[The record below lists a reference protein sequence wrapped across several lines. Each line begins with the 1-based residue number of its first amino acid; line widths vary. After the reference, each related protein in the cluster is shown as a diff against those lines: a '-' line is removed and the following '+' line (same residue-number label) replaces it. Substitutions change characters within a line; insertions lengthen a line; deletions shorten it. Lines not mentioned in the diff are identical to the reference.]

1 LAYWAATAATA
12 AWCATGGRRPER
24 LAAAVVCI
32 AFIATQFATPFEVSG
47 WRAGVALVDGVTLI
61 ALVLL
66 TVRFDR
72 WWLVFAAGTQLVTVL
87 THLLG
92 WTAPHLLLRTNVEV
106 RWLLGLMLLALL
118 VVGPFEA
125 RRLNG
130 SLARS

>member
-1 LAYWAATAATA
+1 M
-12 AWCATGGRRPER
+12 GGRRPER

-32 AFIATQFATPFEVSG
+32 AFIATQFATPLEMSG
-47 WRAGVALVDGVTLI
+47 WRAGVALVDAVTL
-61 ALVLL
+61 AFLVAL

-72 WWLVFAAGTQLVTVL
+72 WWLVFAAGAQLVTVL
-87 THLLG
+87 THVLG

-125 RRLNG
+125 RRLAG